1 VQLAGRFFMRCAVQR
16 RPGPPNRA
24 AWGGLFMFVKK
35 TVQRLAVLAKSFC
48 PYLNPK
54 VCPNDQKEMP
64 LLFFQH

>member
-1 VQLAGRFFMRCAVQR
+1 
-16 RPGPPNRA
+16 
-24 AWGGLFMFVKK
+24 MFVKK